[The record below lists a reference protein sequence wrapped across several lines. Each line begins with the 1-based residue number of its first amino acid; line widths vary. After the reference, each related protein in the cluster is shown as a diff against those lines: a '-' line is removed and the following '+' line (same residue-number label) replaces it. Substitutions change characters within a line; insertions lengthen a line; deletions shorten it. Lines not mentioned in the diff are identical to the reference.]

1 MTRILRLLLI
11 AAVALPLWQSA
22 AAESVTVC
30 GSTPH
35 ISSEFLPVY
44 GYWMDTQGVETQMI
58 YPSSMFKLEGN
69 GKNRIDAITFYC
81 KTTVPAALGGKTVI
95 VRMGETYNTTISSR
109 SEMITNRNSME
120 IVYQGELTTGAT
132 EMTIEF
138 TTPYVYQGNNLM
150 IDFYVK
156 ENSDVVGQHCNW
168 IGEVTQENTAWNSKD
183 GGETFLPKMT
193 LTYSANQQVV
203 VDFEKKS
210 VGSTTTKTIDVA
222 NVTAYT
228 LSPTQDE
235 DNPIFKVTKSGDT
248 FTIIFKPAEAA
259 SYTGFLTVTVNG
271 KNEVIKLKGIGIG
284 ATSDGP
290 VATRDKNFFKD
301 ITYTWQES
309 TYDDA
314 TGKWVQDGPTHTS
327 NLNEIARNPDQII
340 AMLKEVYTNKSIPG
354 NYLRSNAP
362 DGTNDTYNTVLYTG
376 VGQIVKQTVG
386 PATAQ
391 VLDIAKYAT
400 ITDAGWTNANGM
412 STIYK
417 YTDPWLTLSTYG
429 AYQARSNQSWI
440 EASSIQNYSH
450 NWSSSDIFPG
460 SSAYFTSG
468 ARATYGSGSTLTFY
482 VTNCVQAKAY
492 VEGGSNNSRATLS
505 IYECTLNADGTLT
518 AATTATDTQRSGS
531 GVMTSADL
539 NESKIYKV
547 QLTGSGSYPDL
558 LEIGFKKGSLNI
570 EYSNDTYVYADSYGW
585 DIPGT
590 IEGSSYKYFKID
602 EYKPEEEGVTL
613 LLMEMVDTFT
623 APADN
628 SSAPTTHDYSQ
639 LRTYMANAI
648 KSARVITDAKRTEQN
663 QKSGTL
669 FKIDC
674 DKMNNFYLLAKG
686 QLLGYN
692 NGYTNH
698 NYAYPHYYDGTWYD
712 NRLSSSYLQQ
722 PAFLCHMFEQFSPE
736 VDQGTPKEDLY
747 AQMVNNMKSFAVEH
761 DCPNVPY
768 VNHHFKMYNS
778 NYSGDCADVRDMMFF
793 VPDNRMKYWSGRN
806 DGTRAL
812 YHSYDTINAPTVGMY
827 VIDQKT
833 ITGSQVTGK
842 EMYKLTLTWDSNL
855 DEFLPGDNQVYY
867 LYQVVVDEDGTEQY
881 KEVYYMNSDG
891 KYTDKNGNVLTD
903 QTKPVRIELEMS
915 PSSGNKT
922 YSSIY
927 IPMLVNSQVVTFAVQ
942 GQDAT
947 KFLELKMSNTQDF
960 VIPGLDPNEVVNLID
975 ATHYSRFNLKTEN
988 NVQTMK
994 NCYSN
999 RIQMKNAGLTHS
1011 QIVTSGENASK
1022 LDIIRSYVK
1031 ADNTVDETIVAT
1043 ITFDIVTQ
1051 NNQNKLQWTV
1061 NMNDDSQSAKSE
1073 YPNGATS
1080 GTAAGYHENTT
1091 LTGITTSAV
1100 TTTTPNPNINL
1111 GTNGILFYDNF
1122 TADVSQNTHPS
1133 AYSYTM
1139 KSNIAGTLSS
1149 VYLNIGYAAST
1160 LQADGA
1166 VFYASTWNNGDENN
1180 KKWVKGEAMN
1190 SDSTLFRF
1198 FNLKD
1203 NFIFCR
1209 MNPAKIE
1216 EDGQASW
1223 DARWNQSADMVLSGH
1238 LGKTY
1243 YVWDDTNDPY
1253 NFVGDWDNNTITPEY
1268 AHSNSYRVPVYKTDS
1283 KINNVYTL
1291 AEVNADNDGYH
1302 FENDDLT
1309 FQEKVQ
1315 YSSKKDIL
1323 RYDVYRWADGAEDWG
1338 CIIDKV
1344 GDNNDTAESDISPNG
1359 QADNED
1365 GWYTTKINAEPGE
1378 NVTVPSGTTN
1388 WAVFVDTYPGSEEST
1403 LDEEGHAIQGLGIA
1417 QAFTYAPVVEVFGK
1431 GKTSNDL
1438 SKDRTDYN
1446 TYGAPLSSA
1455 AVGEFDLKEITNQDF
1470 QAGTDHALM
1479 SEHYWE
1485 KDGVKYSYYNI
1496 PLTITA
1502 KNVPAGYE
1510 IYKIRAWREIDPS
1523 VLGEEFAVFDKNG
1536 ERDRMTPVKTGSDLN
1551 TYLFADITYPATQNI
1566 SASLGSDTTSVTVDQ
1581 VNQVSGEHYNHV
1593 ITYTPATF
1601 GAKRVRTSDSETGVY
1616 DDPIDVGFF
1625 ARIYFTRKANL
1636 ASKDGVHTLAE
1647 GDLPADGKYYMVEAD
1662 THYTITPGSVITS
1675 LVQNLNTREVVG
1687 VKYYNTLGIESN
1699 TPFDGV
1705 NIVVTRYS
1713 DGSTST
1719 TKILK

>member
-400 ITDAGWTNANGM
+400 ITDAGATVSGM
-412 STIYK
+412 SSIYK
-417 YTDPWLTLSTYG
+417 YNAPWLTLSTYG
-429 AYQARSNQSWI
+429 AWQADANQNWLETSNMY
-440 EASSIQNYSH
+440 NYST
-450 NWSSSDIFPG
+450 NWSATDIFQG
-460 SSAYFTSG
+460 RDAYFNSSSG
-468 ARATYGSGSTLTFY
+468 YNAIYGYGSQTYY
-482 VTNCVQAKAY
+482 VTNCVQVKAY
-492 VEGGSNNSRATLS
+492 TSSRGTAKLQ
-505 IYECTLNADGTLT
+505 IYECTLSDDGILSASNT
-518 AATTATDTQRSGS
+518 ASDTKSGN
-531 GVMTSADL
+531 GVLTSANLDQT
-539 NESKIYKV
+539 KIYKV
-547 QLTGSGSYPDL
+547 QLTGGGNNPDL
-558 LEIGFKKGSLNI
+558 YEVGFKAGSLEN
-570 EYSNDTYVYADSYGW
+570 EYSNDAYIYADSYGW

-712 NRLSSSYLQQ
+712 NRLSSSYLMQ

-827 VIDQKT
+827 VIDQKEIKGT
-833 ITGSQVTGK
+833 QETGK

-1031 ADNTVDETIVAT
+1031 DDNTVDETIVAT

-1133 AYSYTM
+1133 AYSYRM
-1139 KSNIAGTLSS
+1139 ESNIAGTPA
-1149 VYLNIGYAAST
+1149 VYLKTKNGTTDYT
-1160 LQADGA
+1160 VDGA
-1166 VFYASTWNNGDENN
+1166 IWYAYTWNGSSND
-1180 KKWVKGEAMN
+1180 WVKGVKTDKDGVYAFFYDSNHTNLLFARVNPNKINANGDPESWN
-1190 SDSTLFRF
+1190 SDVV
-1198 FNLKD
+1198 
-1203 NFIFCR
+1203 
-1209 MNPAKIE
+1209 
-1216 EDGQASW
+1216 
-1223 DARWNQSADMVLSGH
+1223 WNQSQDFAASDGATFTVTGILTVTGPVAGSASVM
-1238 LGKTY
+1238 
-1243 YVWDDTNDPY
+1243 
-1253 NFVGDWDNNTITPEY
+1253 
-1268 AHSNSYRVPVYKTDS
+1268 HSNSYRVPVYKTDS

-1344 GDNNDTAESDISPNG
+1344 VANNDNAESDISPNG